1 MSQNILDAVAG
12 YKHGLRDD
20 MESLY
25 YVVLYSGIRW
35 LPHNHVAGLG
45 EKING
50 FFFDYLV
57 DGVETVG
64 GGEKSKN
71 VRNGRFTESF
81 KWEDNATL
89 LWMAQAWG
97 LQNIQFKAGV
107 KKRIWTPVNF
117 MSVWTDALKLN
128 PPKTNRFEH
137 MIRIGNRDFTAEA
150 QPATNTVSLNAS
162 HINIIIASLIMERGL
177 KRSFGEI
184 MTVEEPRNERAPVAV
199 VSHGGSNTKAN
210 NKRLRQAI
218 PILDPHNNP
227 SITKTGSQR

>member
-1 MSQNILDAVAG
+1 MSQNILDAVVG

-45 EKING
+45 EKIKG

-71 VRNGRFTESF
+71 VKNGRFTESF

-128 PPKTNRFEH
+128 PPKANRFEH
-137 MIRIGNRDFTAEA
+137 VIRIGNRDFTAEA
-150 QPATNTVSLNAS
+150 QPATNTVSSNAS
-162 HINIIIASLIMERGL
+162 HPITSLPMERDL
-177 KRSFGEI
+177 KRSYEEI
-184 MTVEEPRNERAPVAV
+184 MTVEEPRNERMPVAV
-199 VSHGGSNTKAN
+199 ASGSNTSSN
-210 NKRLRQAI
+210 SKRLRQAV
-218 PILDPHNNP
+218 PILDSHNNP
-227 SITKTGSQR
+227 FITKTGSQ